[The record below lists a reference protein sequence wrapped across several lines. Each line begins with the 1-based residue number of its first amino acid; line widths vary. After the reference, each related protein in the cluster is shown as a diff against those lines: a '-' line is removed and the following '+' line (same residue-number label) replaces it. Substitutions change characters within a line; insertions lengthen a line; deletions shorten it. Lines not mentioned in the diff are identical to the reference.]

1 METSNIEKN
10 IVGVIDALLKSA
22 ETEREEFINSNQDFI
37 NELQKIKQ
45 KQKSNYSFIEYLDIF
60 IFSKFN
66 NLISATMSIPPS
78 NKNTYIIR
86 NIINGNYDHFFRR
99 YIEDKEGS
107 SCSVDKVRFIINK
120 LIKSLI
126 ENKNLSLYAT
136 YEGCERIDKS
146 EWNEQ
151 AYWSPET
158 IKDTDEA
165 FKLFNDWYYFKSN

>member
-10 IVGVIDALLKSA
+10 IGKVIGALLKST
-22 ETEREEFINSNQDFI
+22 ETEGEEFINSNQDFI

-45 KQKSNYSFIEYLDIF
+45 KEKSNYSFIEYLDIF

>member
-1 METSNIEKN
+1 MN
-10 IVGVIDALLKSA
+10 
-22 ETEREEFINSNQDFI
+22 
-37 NELQKIKQ
+37 
-45 KQKSNYSFIEYLDIF
+45 
-60 IFSKFN
+60 
-66 NLISATMSIPPS
+66 IPPS
-78 NKNTYIIR
+78 NKNTYIIK